1 MILQALT
8 QYYEDLLRLGKINR
22 PGWSKQKLNYSLLLS
37 EEGELLQLLHLQQEV
52 QRGNK
57 TVLGPQEMWVPSP
70 VKRSSGIRPNFL
82 CDTSSYLLGVDGKGK
97 ADRSIDCF
105 AASKALHLQLLKEVD
120 SPIARAIVRF
130 FEHWDPSQ
138 AASHPALQE
147 DWEELLQGGNL
158 TFSLD
163 KQFAALDPAI
173 ADAWTRHYEDS
184 SAEAEPIRC
193 LVTGQT
199 GTLARLHPSI
209 KGVAGAQSSGA
220 SLVSFNDSAFCS
232 FEHKQGANAPVSD
245 SAAFAYTTALNTLLA
260 DRNRVSRVGDTTIL
274 CWAAGGESA
283 YQDCFL
289 MSIFNDSYT
298 ENDILNTLHH
308 LSKGESIQ
316 WDDTRLSP
324 DTRFYVLGLAPNAA
338 RLSVRF
344 FWQNS
349 FGALARNLERHYQR
363 LEIIRPSFDK
373 FPTLPIWRLVLE
385 TVRKA
390 SPGGRA
396 PEPHPRL
403 AGDLLLAV
411 LNDTLYPATLLNGVE
426 LRIRAER
433 NVSRGQAAILK
444 AYYTKYLEQF
454 QPDSPI
460 KEALTVELNEQTNY
474 LPYLLGRLFAVLEGL
489 QQSANPGIN
498 TTIKDRYFNSA
509 SATPL
514 LVFPILR
521 NLAIKHLEKLKK
533 MGENE
538 KRLAFFYEKKII
550 ELNGRTKVTFPARMS
565 LAEQN
570 YFQLGYYHE
579 TQRRYTAKT
588 NKEEQ

>member
-37 EEGELLQLLHLQQEV
+37 EEGELLQLLHLQQEI

-147 DWEELLQGGNL
+147 DWEELLKGGNL
-158 TFSLD
+158 TFSLSE
-163 KQFAALDPAI
+163 QFAAQDPAI

-184 SAEAEPIRC
+184 SDDAEPIRC
-193 LVTGQT
+193 LVTGQP

-245 SAAFAYTTALNTLLA
+245 YAAFAYTTALNTLLA

-274 CWAAGGESA
+274 CWAAGSESA

-344 FWQNS
+344 FWQNN

-433 NVSRGQAAILK
+433 SVSRGQAAILK

-454 QPDSPI
+454 QPDSPM

-509 SATPL
+509 SATPAI
-514 LVFPILR
+514 VFPQLI
-521 NLAIKHLEKLKK
+521 NLAQKHLNKLD
-533 MGENE
+533 GG
-538 KRLAFFYEKKII
+538 LAVYYDKQIT
-550 ELNGRTKVTFPARMS
+550 ELGSRITQTLPTRMS
-565 LAEQN
+565 LAEQSA
-570 YFQLGYYHE
+570 FQLGYYHE
-579 TQRRYTAKT
+579 TQRRYTAKAK
-588 NKEEQ
+588 KEEQ

>member
-105 AASKALHLQLLKEVD
+105 AASKALHLHLLREVD

-138 AASHPALQE
+138 AASHPVLQE
-147 DWEELLQGGNL
+147 DWEELLKGGNL

-163 KQFAALDPAI
+163 KLFAAQDPAI

-184 SAEAEPIRC
+184 SDDAEPIRC
-193 LVTGQT
+193 LVTGQP

-220 SLVSFNDSAFCS
+220 SLVSFNAPAFCS
-232 FEHKQGANAPVSD
+232 FEHEQGANAPVSD
-245 SAAFAYTTALNTLLA
+245 YAAFAYTTALNTLLA

-373 FPTLPIWRLVLE
+373 FPTLSIWRLVLE
-385 TVRKA
+385 TVRKV
-390 SPGGRA
+390 PGRA

-433 NVSRGQAAILK
+433 SVSRGQAAILK

-454 QPDSPI
+454 QPDSPM
-460 KEALTVELNEQTNY
+460 KEALTVQLNEQTNY

-489 QQSANPGIN
+489 QQRATPGIN

-509 SATPL
+509 SATPAI
-514 LVFPILR
+514 VFPQLI
-521 NLAIKHLEKLKK
+521 NLAQKHLNKLD
-533 MGENE
+533 GG
-538 KRLAFFYEKKII
+538 LAVYYDKQIT
-550 ELNGRTKVTFPARMS
+550 ELSSRITQTLPTRMS
-565 LAEQN
+565 LAEQSA
-570 YFQLGYYHE
+570 FQLGYYHE

>member
-37 EEGELLQLLHLQQEV
+37 EEGQLLQLLHLQQEV

-147 DWEELLQGGNL
+147 DWEELLKGGNL

-163 KQFAALDPAI
+163 KLFAAQDPAI

-184 SAEAEPIRC
+184 SDDAEPIRC
-193 LVTGQT
+193 LVTGQP

-220 SLVSFNDSAFCS
+220 SLVSFNAPAFCS
-232 FEHKQGANAPVSD
+232 FEHEQGANAPVSD
-245 SAAFAYTTALNTLLA
+245 YAAFAYTTALNTLLA

-390 SPGGRA
+390 PPGGRA

-433 NVSRGQAAILK
+433 SVSRGQAAILK

-454 QPDSPI
+454 QPDSPM
-460 KEALTVELNEQTNY
+460 KEALTVQLNEQTNY

-509 SATPL
+509 SATPAI
-514 LVFPILR
+514 VFPQLI
-521 NLAIKHLEKLKK
+521 NLAQKHLNKLD
-533 MGENE
+533 GG
-538 KRLAFFYEKKII
+538 LAVYYDKQIT
-550 ELNGRTKVTFPARMS
+550 ELSSRITQTLPTRMS
-565 LAEQN
+565 LAEQSA
-570 YFQLGYYHE
+570 FQLGYYHE
-579 TQRRYTAKT
+579 TQRRYTAKN

>member
-37 EEGELLQLLHLQQEV
+37 EEGELLQLLHLQQEI

-57 TVLGPQEMWVPSP
+57 TVLGPQEMWTPSP

-105 AASKALHLQLLKEVD
+105 AASKALHLHLLREVD

-138 AASHPALQE
+138 AASHPVLQE
-147 DWEELLQGGNL
+147 DWEELLKGGNL

-163 KQFAALDPAI
+163 KLFAAQDPAI

-184 SAEAEPIRC
+184 SDDAEPIRC

-220 SLVSFNDSAFCS
+220 SLVSFNAPAFCS
-232 FEHKQGANAPVSD
+232 FEHEQGANAPVSD
-245 SAAFAYTTALNTLLA
+245 YAAFAYTTALNTLLA

-373 FPTLPIWRLVLE
+373 FPTLSIWRLVLE

-390 SPGGRA
+390 PPGGRA

-433 NVSRGQAAILK
+433 SVSRGQAAILK

-454 QPDSPI
+454 QPDSPM
-460 KEALTVELNEQTNY
+460 KEALTVQLNEQTNY

-489 QQSANPGIN
+489 QQRANPGIN

-509 SATPL
+509 SATPAI
-514 LVFPILR
+514 VFPQLI
-521 NLAIKHLEKLKK
+521 NLAQKHLNKLD
-533 MGENE
+533 GG
-538 KRLAFFYEKKII
+538 LAVYYDKQIT
-550 ELNGRTKVTFPARMS
+550 ELSSRITQTLPTRMS
-565 LAEQN
+565 LAEQSA
-570 YFQLGYYHE
+570 FQLGYYHE

>member
-22 PGWSKQKLNYSLLLS
+22 PGWSKQKVSYSLLLS
-37 EEGELLQLLHLQQEV
+37 EEGELLQLLRLQQEI
-52 QRGNK
+52 QHGNK

-120 SPIARAIVRF
+120 SPVARAIVRF

-147 DWEELLQGGNL
+147 DWEELLKGGNL
-158 TFSLD
+158 TFSLSE
-163 KQFAALDPAI
+163 QFAAQDPAI
-173 ADAWTRHYEDS
+173 ADAWTQHYEDS
-184 SAEAEPIRC
+184 SADAEPIRC

-220 SLVSFNDSAFCS
+220 SLVSFNAPAFCS
-232 FEHKQGANAPVSD
+232 FEHEQGANAPVSD
-245 SAAFAYTTALNTLLA
+245 YAAFAYTTALNTLLA

-373 FPTLPIWRLVLE
+373 FPTLSIWRLVLE

-390 SPGGRA
+390 PPGGRA

-433 NVSRGQAAILK
+433 SVSRGQAAILK

-454 QPDSPI
+454 QPDSPM

-489 QQSANPGIN
+489 QQRANPGIN

-509 SATPL
+509 SATPAI
-514 LVFPILR
+514 VFPQLI
-521 NLAIKHLEKLKK
+521 NLAQKHLNKLD
-533 MGENE
+533 GG
-538 KRLAFFYEKKII
+538 LAVYYDKQIT
-550 ELNGRTKVTFPARMS
+550 ELSSRITQTLPTRMS
-565 LAEQN
+565 LAEQSA
-570 YFQLGYYHE
+570 FQLGYYHE
-579 TQRRYTAKT
+579 TQRRYTAKN

>member
-22 PGWSKQKLNYSLLLS
+22 PGWSKQKVSYSLLLS

-105 AASKALHLQLLKEVD
+105 AASKALHLQLLREVD

-147 DWEELLQGGNL
+147 DWEELLKGGNL

-163 KQFAALDPAI
+163 KLFAAQDPAI

-184 SAEAEPIRC
+184 SADAEPIRC

-220 SLVSFNDSAFCS
+220 SLVSFNAPAFCS
-232 FEHKQGANAPVSD
+232 FEHEQGANAPVSD
-245 SAAFAYTTALNTLLA
+245 YAAFAYTTALNTLLA

-373 FPTLPIWRLVLE
+373 FPTLSIWRLVLE
-385 TVRKA
+385 TVRKV
-390 SPGGRA
+390 PGRA
-396 PEPHPRL
+396 PEPHL

-433 NVSRGQAAILK
+433 SVSRGQAAILK

-454 QPDSPI
+454 QPDSPM
-460 KEALTVELNEQTNY
+460 KEALTVQLNEQTNY

-509 SATPL
+509 SATPAI
-514 LVFPILR
+514 VFPQLI
-521 NLAIKHLEKLKK
+521 NLAQKHLNKLD
-533 MGENE
+533 GG
-538 KRLAFFYEKKII
+538 LAVYYDKQIT
-550 ELNGRTKVTFPARMS
+550 ELSSRITQTLPTRMS
-565 LAEQN
+565 LTEQSA
-570 YFQLGYYHE
+570 FQLGYYHE
-579 TQRRYTAKT
+579 TQRRYTAKAK
-588 NKEEQ
+588 KEEQ

>member
-22 PGWSKQKLNYSLLLS
+22 PGWSKQKVSYSLLLS

-147 DWEELLQGGNL
+147 DWEELLKGGNL
-158 TFSLD
+158 TFSLSE
-163 KQFAALDPAI
+163 QFAAQDPAI

-184 SAEAEPIRC
+184 SDDAEPIRC
-193 LVTGQT
+193 LVTGQP

-245 SAAFAYTTALNTLLA
+245 YAAFAYTTALNTLLA

-373 FPTLPIWRLVLE
+373 FPTLSIWRLVLE

-390 SPGGRA
+390 PPGGRA

-433 NVSRGQAAILK
+433 SVSRGQAAILK

-454 QPDSPI
+454 QPDSPM
-460 KEALTVELNEQTNY
+460 KEALTVQLNEQTNY

-509 SATPL
+509 SATPAI
-514 LVFPILR
+514 VFPQLI
-521 NLAIKHLEKLKK
+521 NLAQKHLNKLD
-533 MGENE
+533 GG
-538 KRLAFFYEKKII
+538 LAVYYDKQIT
-550 ELNGRTKVTFPARMS
+550 ELSSRITQTLPTRMS
-565 LAEQN
+565 LTEQSA
-570 YFQLGYYHE
+570 FQLGYYHE
-579 TQRRYTAKT
+579 TQRRYTAKAK
-588 NKEEQ
+588 KEEQ

>member
-22 PGWSKQKLNYSLLLS
+22 PGWSKQKVSYSLLLS

-147 DWEELLQGGNL
+147 DWEELLKGGNL

-163 KQFAALDPAI
+163 KLFAAQDPAI

-184 SAEAEPIRC
+184 SDDAEPIRC

-220 SLVSFNDSAFCS
+220 SLVSFNAPAFCS
-232 FEHKQGANAPVSD
+232 FEHEQGANAPVSD
-245 SAAFAYTTALNTLLA
+245 YAAFAYTTALNTLLA

-289 MSIFNDSYT
+289 MSIFDDSYT

-390 SPGGRA
+390 PPGGRA

-433 NVSRGQAAILK
+433 SVSRGQAAILK

-454 QPDSPI
+454 QPDSPM

-498 TTIKDRYFNSA
+498 NTIKDRYFNSA
-509 SATPL
+509 SATPAI
-514 LVFPILR
+514 VFPQLI
-521 NLAIKHLEKLKK
+521 NLAQKHLNKLD
-533 MGENE
+533 GG
-538 KRLAFFYEKKII
+538 LAVYYDKQIT
-550 ELNGRTKVTFPARMS
+550 ELSSRITQTLPTRMS
-565 LAEQN
+565 LAEQSA
-570 YFQLGYYHE
+570 FQLGYYHE
-579 TQRRYTAKT
+579 TQRRYTAKAK
-588 NKEEQ
+588 KEEQ

>member
-22 PGWSKQKLNYSLLLS
+22 PGWSKQKVSYSLLLS

-105 AASKALHLQLLKEVD
+105 AASKALHLHLLREVD

-138 AASHPALQE
+138 AASHPVLQE
-147 DWEELLQGGNL
+147 DWEELLKGGNL

-163 KQFAALDPAI
+163 KLFAAQDPAI

-184 SAEAEPIRC
+184 SDDAEPIRC
-193 LVTGQT
+193 LVTGQP

-220 SLVSFNDSAFCS
+220 SLVSFNAPAFCS
-232 FEHKQGANAPVSD
+232 FEHEQGANAPVSD
-245 SAAFAYTTALNTLLA
+245 YAAFAYTTALNTLLA

-373 FPTLPIWRLVLE
+373 FPTLSIWRLVLE
-385 TVRKA
+385 TVRKV
-390 SPGGRA
+390 PGRA

-433 NVSRGQAAILK
+433 SVSRGQAAILK

-454 QPDSPI
+454 QPDSPM
-460 KEALTVELNEQTNY
+460 KEALTVQLNEQTNY

-509 SATPL
+509 SATPAI
-514 LVFPILR
+514 VFPQLI
-521 NLAIKHLEKLKK
+521 NLAQKHLNKLD
-533 MGENE
+533 GG
-538 KRLAFFYEKKII
+538 LAVYYDKQIT
-550 ELNGRTKVTFPARMS
+550 ELSSRITQTLPTRMS
-565 LAEQN
+565 LTEQSA
-570 YFQLGYYHE
+570 FQLGYYHE
-579 TQRRYTAKT
+579 TQRRYTAKAK
-588 NKEEQ
+588 KEEQ

>member
-22 PGWSKQKLNYSLLLS
+22 PGWSKQKVSYSLLLS

-120 SPIARAIVRF
+120 SPVARAIVRF

-147 DWEELLQGGNL
+147 DWEELLKGGNL

-163 KQFAALDPAI
+163 KLFAAQDPAI

-184 SAEAEPIRC
+184 SDDAEPIRC

-199 GTLARLHPSI
+199 GTLARVHPRI
-209 KGVAGAQSSGA
+209 KGVVGAQRNGA
-220 SLVSFNDSAFCS
+220 ALVSFNAPAFCS
-232 FEHKQGANAPVSD
+232 FEHEQGANAPVSD
-245 SAAFAYTTALNTLLA
+245 YAAFAYTTALNTLLA

-363 LEIIRPSFDK
+363 LEIIRPSFNK

-390 SPGGRA
+390 PPGGRA

-433 NVSRGQAAILK
+433 SVSRRQAAILK

-454 QPDSPI
+454 QPDSPM
-460 KEALTVELNEQTNY
+460 KEALTVQLNEQTNY

-489 QQSANPGIN
+489 QQRANPGIN

-509 SATPL
+509 SATPAI
-514 LVFPILR
+514 VFPQLI
-521 NLAIKHLEKLKK
+521 NLAQKHLNKLD
-533 MGENE
+533 GG
-538 KRLAFFYEKKII
+538 LAVYYDKQIT
-550 ELNGRTKVTFPARMS
+550 ELSSRITQTLPTRMS
-565 LAEQN
+565 LAEQSA
-570 YFQLGYYHE
+570 FQLGYYHE
-579 TQRRYTAKT
+579 TQRRYTAKAK
-588 NKEEQ
+588 KEEQ

>member
-22 PGWSKQKLNYSLLLS
+22 PGWSKQKVSYSLLLS

-120 SPIARAIVRF
+120 SPVARAIVRF

-138 AASHPALQE
+138 AASHPVLQE
-147 DWEELLQGGNL
+147 DWEELLKGGNL

-163 KQFAALDPAI
+163 KLFAAQDPAI

-184 SAEAEPIRC
+184 SDDAEPIRC

-220 SLVSFNDSAFCS
+220 SLVSFNAPAFCS
-232 FEHKQGANAPVSD
+232 FEHEQGANAPVSD
-245 SAAFAYTTALNTLLA
+245 YAAFAYTTALNTLLA

-338 RLSVRF
+338 RLPVRF

-373 FPTLPIWRLVLE
+373 FPTLSIWRLVLE
-385 TVRKA
+385 TVRKV
-390 SPGGRA
+390 PGRA

-433 NVSRGQAAILK
+433 SVSRGQAAILK

-454 QPDSPI
+454 QPDSPM

-489 QQSANPGIN
+489 QQRANPGIN

-509 SATPL
+509 SATPAI
-514 LVFPILR
+514 VFPQLI
-521 NLAIKHLEKLKK
+521 NLAQKHLNKLD
-533 MGENE
+533 GG
-538 KRLAFFYEKKII
+538 LAVYYDKQIT
-550 ELNGRTKVTFPARMS
+550 ELSSRITQTLPTRMS
-565 LAEQN
+565 LAEQSA
-570 YFQLGYYHE
+570 FQLGYYHE

>member
-220 SLVSFNDSAFCS
+220 SLVSFNAPAFCS
-232 FEHKQGANAPVSD
+232 FEHEQGANAPVSD
-245 SAAFAYTTALNTLLA
+245 YAAFAYTTALNTLLA

-373 FPTLPIWRLVLE
+373 FPTLSIWRLVLE

-390 SPGGRA
+390 PPGGRA

-433 NVSRGQAAILK
+433 SVSRGQAAILK

-454 QPDSPI
+454 QPDSPM
-460 KEALTVELNEQTNY
+460 KEALTVQLNEQTNY

-489 QQSANPGIN
+489 QQSASPGIN

-509 SATPL
+509 SATPAI
-514 LVFPILR
+514 VFPQLI
-521 NLAIKHLEKLKK
+521 NLAQKHLNKLD
-533 MGENE
+533 GG
-538 KRLAFFYEKKII
+538 LAVYYDKQIT
-550 ELNGRTKVTFPARMS
+550 ELSSRITQTLPTRMS
-565 LAEQN
+565 LAEQSA
-570 YFQLGYYHE
+570 FQLGYYHE

>member
-22 PGWSKQKLNYSLLLS
+22 PGWSKQKVSYSLLLS

-52 QRGNK
+52 QRRNK

-147 DWEELLQGGNL
+147 DWEELLKGGNL

-163 KQFAALDPAI
+163 KLFAAQDPAI
-173 ADAWTRHYEDS
+173 ADAWTQHYEDS
-184 SAEAEPIRC
+184 SADAEPIRC

-220 SLVSFNDSAFCS
+220 SLVSFNAPAFCS
-232 FEHKQGANAPVSD
+232 FEHEQGANAPVSD
-245 SAAFAYTTALNTLLA
+245 YAAFAYTTALNTLLA

-390 SPGGRA
+390 SPGSRA

-426 LRIRAER
+426 QRIHAER

-454 QPDSPI
+454 QPDSPM

-509 SATPL
+509 SATPAI
-514 LVFPILR
+514 VFPQLI
-521 NLAIKHLEKLKK
+521 NLAQKHLNKLD
-533 MGENE
+533 GG
-538 KRLAFFYEKKII
+538 LAVYYDKQIT
-550 ELNGRTKVTFPARMS
+550 ELSSRITQTLPTRMS
-565 LAEQN
+565 LAEQSA
-570 YFQLGYYHE
+570 FQLGYYHE
-579 TQRRYTAKT
+579 TQRRYTAKN

>member
-37 EEGELLQLLHLQQEV
+37 EEGELLQLLHLQQEI

-120 SPIARAIVRF
+120 SPVARAIIRF

-147 DWEELLQGGNL
+147 DWEELLKGGNL

-163 KQFAALDPAI
+163 KLFAAQDPAI

-184 SAEAEPIRC
+184 SDDAEPIRC
-193 LVTGQT
+193 LVTGQP

-220 SLVSFNDSAFCS
+220 SLVSFNAPAFCS
-232 FEHKQGANAPVSD
+232 FEHEQGANAPVSD
-245 SAAFAYTTALNTLLA
+245 YAAFAYTTALNTLLA

-274 CWAAGGESA
+274 CWADGGESA

-289 MSIFNDSYT
+289 MSIFDDSYT

-324 DTRFYVLGLAPNAA
+324 DTRFYMLGLAPNAA

-390 SPGGRA
+390 PPGGRT
-396 PEPHPRL
+396 PEPHSRL

-433 NVSRGQAAILK
+433 SVSRRQAAILK

-454 QPDSPI
+454 QPDSPM

-509 SATPL
+509 SATPAI
-514 LVFPILR
+514 VFPQLI
-521 NLAIKHLEKLKK
+521 NLAQKHLNKLD
-533 MGENE
+533 GG
-538 KRLAFFYEKKII
+538 LAVYYDKQIT
-550 ELNGRTKVTFPARMS
+550 ELSSRITQTLPTRMS
-565 LAEQN
+565 LAEQSA
-570 YFQLGYYHE
+570 FQLGYYHE
-579 TQRRYTAKT
+579 TQRRYTAKAK
-588 NKEEQ
+588 KEEQ

>member
-22 PGWSKQKLNYSLLLS
+22 PGWSKQKVSYSLLLS

-120 SPIARAIVRF
+120 SPVARAIVRF

-147 DWEELLQGGNL
+147 DWEELLKGGNL

-163 KQFAALDPAI
+163 KLFAAQDPAI

-184 SAEAEPIRC
+184 SDDAEPIRC

-220 SLVSFNDSAFCS
+220 SLVSFNAPAFCS
-232 FEHKQGANAPVSD
+232 FEHEQGANAPVSD
-245 SAAFAYTTALNTLLA
+245 YAAFAYTTALNTLLA

-289 MSIFNDSYT
+289 MSIFDDSYT

-390 SPGGRA
+390 PPGGRA

-433 NVSRGQAAILK
+433 SVSRGQAAILK

-454 QPDSPI
+454 QPDSPM
-460 KEALTVELNEQTNY
+460 KEALTVQLNEQTNY
-474 LPYLLGRLFAVLEGL
+474 LPYVLGRLFAVMEGL

-509 SATPL
+509 SATPAI
-514 LVFPILR
+514 VFPQLI
-521 NLAIKHLEKLKK
+521 NLAQKHLNKLD
-533 MGENE
+533 GG
-538 KRLAFFYEKKII
+538 LAVYYDKQIT
-550 ELNGRTKVTFPARMS
+550 ELSSRITQTLPTRMS
-565 LAEQN
+565 LAEQSA
-570 YFQLGYYHE
+570 FQLGYYHE
-579 TQRRYTAKT
+579 TQRRYTAKAK
-588 NKEEQ
+588 KEEQ

>member
-22 PGWSKQKLNYSLLLS
+22 PGWSKQKVSYSLLLS
-37 EEGELLQLLHLQQEV
+37 EEGELLQLLRLQQEI
-52 QRGNK
+52 QHGNK

-120 SPIARAIVRF
+120 SPVARAIVRF

-147 DWEELLQGGNL
+147 DWEELLKGGNL

-163 KQFAALDPAI
+163 KLFAAQDPAI

-184 SAEAEPIRC
+184 SDDAEPIRC

-220 SLVSFNDSAFCS
+220 SLVSFNAPAFCS
-232 FEHKQGANAPVSD
+232 FEHEQGANAPVSD
-245 SAAFAYTTALNTLLA
+245 YAAFAYTTALNTLLA
-260 DRNRVSRVGDTTIL
+260 DRNRVSRVVDTTIL

-373 FPTLPIWRLVLE
+373 FPTLSIWRLVLE

-390 SPGGRA
+390 PPGGRA

-433 NVSRGQAAILK
+433 SVSRGQAAILK

-454 QPDSPI
+454 QPDSPM
-460 KEALTVELNEQTNY
+460 KEALTVQLNEQTNY

-509 SATPL
+509 SATPAI
-514 LVFPILR
+514 VFPQLI
-521 NLAIKHLEKLKK
+521 NLAQKHLNKLD
-533 MGENE
+533 GG
-538 KRLAFFYEKKII
+538 LAVYYDKQIT
-550 ELNGRTKVTFPARMS
+550 ELSSRITQTLPTRMS
-565 LAEQN
+565 LAEQSA
-570 YFQLGYYHE
+570 FQLGYYHE
-579 TQRRYTAKT
+579 TQRRYTAKAK
-588 NKEEQ
+588 KEEQ

>member
-22 PGWSKQKLNYSLLLS
+22 PGWSKQKVSYSLLLS
-37 EEGELLQLLHLQQEV
+37 EEGQLLQLLHLQQEV

-147 DWEELLQGGNL
+147 DWEELLKGGNL

-163 KQFAALDPAI
+163 KLFAAQDPAI

-184 SAEAEPIRC
+184 SADAEPIRC

-220 SLVSFNDSAFCS
+220 SLVSFNAPAFCS
-232 FEHKQGANAPVSD
+232 FEHEQGANAPVSD
-245 SAAFAYTTALNTLLA
+245 YAAFAYTTALNTLLA

-390 SPGGRA
+390 PPGGRT

-433 NVSRGQAAILK
+433 SVSRGQAAILK

-454 QPDSPI
+454 QPDSPM

-474 LPYLLGRLFAVLEGL
+474 LPYLLGRLFAVMEGL
-489 QQSANPGIN
+489 QQRANPGIN

-509 SATPL
+509 SATPAI
-514 LVFPILR
+514 VFPQLI
-521 NLAIKHLEKLKK
+521 NLAQKHLNKLD
-533 MGENE
+533 GG
-538 KRLAFFYEKKII
+538 LAVYYDKQIT
-550 ELNGRTKVTFPARMS
+550 ELSSRITQTLPTRMS
-565 LAEQN
+565 LAEQSA
-570 YFQLGYYHE
+570 FQLGYYHE
-579 TQRRYTAKT
+579 TQRRYTAKN

>member
-37 EEGELLQLLHLQQEV
+37 EEGELLQLLHLQQEI

-120 SPIARAIVRF
+120 SPVARAIIRF

-147 DWEELLQGGNL
+147 DWEELLKGGNL

-163 KQFAALDPAI
+163 KLFAAQDPAI

-184 SAEAEPIRC
+184 SDDAEPIRC
-193 LVTGQT
+193 LVTGQP

-220 SLVSFNDSAFCS
+220 SLVSFNAPAFCS
-232 FEHKQGANAPVSD
+232 FEHEQGANAPVSD
-245 SAAFAYTTALNTLLA
+245 YAAFAYTTALNTLLA

-324 DTRFYVLGLAPNAA
+324 DTLFYVLGLAPNAA

-390 SPGGRA
+390 SPGSRA

-433 NVSRGQAAILK
+433 SVSRGQAAILK

-454 QPDSPI
+454 QPDSPM

-489 QQSANPGIN
+489 QQSASPGIN

-509 SATPL
+509 SATPAI
-514 LVFPILR
+514 VFPQLI
-521 NLAIKHLEKLKK
+521 NLAQKHLNKLD
-533 MGENE
+533 GG
-538 KRLAFFYEKKII
+538 LAVYYDKQIT
-550 ELNGRTKVTFPARMS
+550 ELSSRITQTLPTRMS
-565 LAEQN
+565 LAEQSA
-570 YFQLGYYHE
+570 FQLGYYHE